1 EREDSK
7 DRENPLLDTSGLP
20 RFSDITVSH
29 IVPVIMQ
36 LTRQLEEGLQEYEHR
51 LKPQPSDRS
60 WESVEEPLELL
71 VFPLSYS
78 WLVVSHLLSVANS
91 QELRLV
97 HQQVQPVYVNTMT
110 RLAQS
115 FPIFLAHKPIREL
128 NTEGQKLDRVQR
140 RILESFLHGARL
152 AGVEL
157 QGGKKQRFNQ
167 IQLQLANLT
176 TKFKENVLD
185 ATKAFSITL
194 MDRLSVEGIPET
206 ARRLLANNA
215 VAGTDRSSDPE
226 KGPWMVTLD
235 DPSYDVVM
243 KHSQDRQLRERL
255 FRARVTRAA
264 AGQFDNS
271 VIIQEIR
278 ELRRETA
285 EILGYKNY
293 AELSLSSKMAKNVEA
308 VWDLLNFLHNK
319 SYPVAQRELE
329 SLQEFAQNHSH
340 VGELKHWDLP
350 FWAERQWESLFSLTD
365 EMVRPYFPLERV
377 LSGLFKLSSDLLG
390 IRIEPADGTA
400 QVWNPAVRFFYVY
413 DEKGTHIASFYL
425 DPYSRPQEKHSGAW
439 MLGFLDSHN
448 HHIPPLGGGIYL
460 PACLLAISL
469 LPVSGPKPHG
479 NCSQEIELHQF
490 GHGLQ
495 HMLTTVPYAAAS
507 GINNIEWD
515 AVEIVSQFM
524 ENWLYDRDTI
534 MRISGHY
541 QTGEHLPD
549 DMFKQ
554 ILRGRREEGGLS
566 MLTQLYFA
574 ALDMELHSRWV

>member
-1 EREDSK
+1 MARILRRVWCVQMVVLILLWKWLFISLEGFSSYGEREDSK

-51 LKPQPSDRS
+51 LKASKPSDRS

-115 FPIFLAHKPIREL
+115 FPIFLAHKEL

-439 MLGFLDSHN
+439 MLGFLGKL
-448 HHIPPLGGGIYL
+448 LGNGYRKNG
-460 PACLLAISL
+460 
-469 LPVSGPKPHG
+469 
-479 NCSQEIELHQF
+479 
-490 GHGLQ
+490 
-495 HMLTTVPYAAAS
+495 
-507 GINNIEWD
+507 
-515 AVEIVSQFM
+515 
-524 ENWLYDRDTI
+524 
-534 MRISGHY
+534 
-541 QTGEHLPD
+541 
-549 DMFKQ
+549 
-554 ILRGRREEGGLS
+554 
-566 MLTQLYFA
+566 
-574 ALDMELHSRWV
+574 